1 MKKNT
6 RNKLLVIILGIVILT
21 SGAYYFIAPSKPV
34 TNYATQTVHLGDIE
48 NSVLAIGMLQASKL
62 VSVGSQASGQVI
74 NLPIALGEQVKKG
87 DLIAEIDSLTQ
98 QNSLK
103 VANASLASIDAEYR
117 AKEAQIRQAQ
127 QAFNRQKSMY
137 EDNASSQADYESA
150 QADLE
155 VYQAELE
162 QLAAQQEQQKL
173 NVESAQ
179 LELNYTTIKA
189 PMDGVLVY
197 NSVEVGQTVNA
208 SQVTPTLV
216 ELANLQRM
224 TIKAQISEADVINVK
239 SGQAVYFTIL
249 GQPNKRYNATLR
261 AIEPG
266 PTSMDGDDIDMV
278 PSDSDAVYY
287 NGLFEVDNAEGILRI
302 GMTAQV
308 SIVLNQAKGVIVVP
322 AQVLQKKSGRDAGF
336 QVPVLNQGG
345 IEYRDVSVGIS
356 NKINAEITQGLEE
369 GEQIVL
375 GAASANAVSSSN
387 NRRPP
392 SRMGF

>member
-103 VANASLASIDAEYR
+103 VAKASLASIDAEYR

-155 VYQAELE
+155 VYQAELQ

-189 PMDGVLVY
+189 PIDGVLVY

-336 QVPVLNQGG
+336 QVPVLNQGD
-345 IEYRDVSVGIS
+345 IEYRDVTVGIS
-356 NKINAEITQGLEE
+356 NKINTEITQGLEE
-369 GEQIVL
+369 GDQIVL
-375 GAASANAVSSSN
+375 GAASANTVSSSN

-392 SRMGF
+392 SGMGF

>member
-1 MKKNT
+1 MYKQT
-6 RNKLLVIILGIVILT
+6 RNKLFVVAITAFILVGGSIYFMIPSHTET
-21 SGAYYFIAPSKPV
+21 S
-34 TNYATQTVHLGDIE
+34 YATETVQRGDIE

-74 NLPIALGEQVKKG
+74 KLPVALGEQVKKG

-103 VANASLASIDAEYR
+103 VAKASLNSTKAEYR

-127 QAFNRQKSMY
+127 QAFERQKSMFA
-137 EDNASSQADYESA
+137 DNASSKADYETA

-155 VYQAELE
+155 VYQAQLEQLQSELE
-162 QLAAQQEQQKL
+162 QQQL
-173 NVESAQ
+173 SVENAQ
-179 LELNYTTIKA
+179 LELDYTTIKA

-197 NSVEVGQTVNA
+197 NSVVVGQTVNA
-208 SQVTPTLV
+208 SQTTPTLV
-216 ELANLQRM
+216 ELADLQRM

-266 PTSMDGDDIDMV
+266 PTSMDGDDVDME

-287 NGLFEVDNAEGILRI
+287 NGLFEVDNEEGFLRI

-308 SIVLNQAKGVIVVP
+308 SIVLNQAKGVIIVP
-322 AQVLQKKSGRDAGF
+322 AQVLQKKSGRGAGF

-375 GAASANAVSSSN
+375 GVSSATATLSKGS
-387 NRRPP
+387 RRPP
-392 SRMGF
+392 SPMGF